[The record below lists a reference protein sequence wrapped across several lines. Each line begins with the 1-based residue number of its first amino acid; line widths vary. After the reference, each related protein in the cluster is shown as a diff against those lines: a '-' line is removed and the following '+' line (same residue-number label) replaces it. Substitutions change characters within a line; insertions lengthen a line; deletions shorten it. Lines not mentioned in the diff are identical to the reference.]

1 MPKHRKLNKH
11 NKQDSKTQNNK
22 SSNTKSLTNNNES
35 KLSSELAAEQLSN
48 KKYHEK
54 RRIYFGFGAIL
65 GLAIAL
71 IMGHI
76 ATNSDTDFN
85 FPDIDS
91 FSTLDFFE
99 SWTPNLAKIIP
110 KSLLEDEMFGFSSKN
125 RKKNKVDLSE
135 DFVIGKYLKKMD
147 NSITAKYPVIM
158 VPGVITTA
166 LESWYISDNEEEQK
180 TSACNSESYYR
191 KRLWGSI
198 FMLKTMIFDKKCW
211 LKALKLD
218 ESTGLDPQGFKLR
231 AVGGFEA
238 TDFFIP
244 GYWIWNKIL
253 NNLGVL
259 GYDSNNMLT
268 AAYDWRL
275 AYLDLEV
282 RDKYFSKLKAQIE
295 IWYKTHN
302 EEKVVIFGHSM
313 GVQIIYYFLK
323 WVESEGPLYGNGG
336 ENWCNTYIDSI
347 VDISG
352 SALGA
357 PKAVP
362 ALISG
367 EMKDT
372 VQLNEAALYGLEAF
386 LNKKERVDLL
396 RHWFGIPA
404 MLPKGGSLI
413 WGNKTHAW
421 DDPGCSTANLSD
433 SFPYR
438 NYGNC
443 SYGDFIR
450 FSDTNETYG
459 VDASFDFINRDAP
472 EWYVNRTNYQYSYGV
487 ADSPEKLEENNHDHK
502 YWSNPL
508 EFQLPKAPDM
518 KIYCFYGVG
527 NPTERSYV
535 YKHSNLT
542 TDPPFVVDYE
552 FGGQGGSRSVFLADG
567 DGTLPLLTHTMC
579 HKWAEGVSAYNPAG
593 VQVKIVELK
602 HEPKKYDMRGGA
614 KSAEHV
620 DILGSAEL
628 NEYLLKIASGKGE
641 EIEGRILT
649 DLNIWVKEM
658 NWPF

>member
-1 MPKHRKLNKH
+1 MPKSLKNRK
-11 NKQDSKTQNNK
+11 SKAAVKNSNEYIQKKDNELKKEYDKKDENK
-22 SSNTKSLTNNNES
+22 SNSDKDLKE
-35 KLSSELAAEQLSN
+35 KH
-48 KKYHEK
+48 YFEK
-54 RRIYFGFGAIL
+54 RRLYFVFGAL
-65 GLAIAL
+65 MGLALAL
-71 IMGHI
+71 VVGHK
-76 ATNSDTDFN
+76 ASTSDLDSV
-85 FPDIDS
+85 FPDFENIAN
-91 FSTLDFFE
+91 LDFLD
-99 SWTPNLAKIIP
+99 SWTPKLANLIP
-110 KSLLEDEMFGFSSKN
+110 KSLLEDEMFGFKGN
-125 RKKNKVDLSE
+125 KTRKRDLTG
-135 DFVIGKYLKKMD
+135 DFVIGKYLKKQD
-147 NSITAKYPVIM
+147 ETFGAKHPVIM

-166 LESWYISDNEEEQK
+166 LESWFISDNEEEV
-180 TSACNSESYYR
+180 SGCNSESYYR

-218 ESTGLDPQGFKLR
+218 EITGLDPKGFKLR
-231 AVGGFEA
+231 AAGGFEA

-253 NNLGVL
+253 NNLSVF
-259 GYDSNNMLT
+259 GYDANNMLT

-275 AYLDLEV
+275 AYLDLEI
-282 RDKYFSKLKAQIE
+282 RDSYFSKLKSQIE
-295 IWYKTHN
+295 LWHKTHN
-302 EEKVVIFGHSM
+302 GEKVVIFSHSM
-313 GVQIIYYFLK
+313 GVQVIFYFLK

-336 ENWCNTYIDSI
+336 EDWCNTYIGSI

-372 VQLNEAALYGLEAF
+372 VQLNEAALYGLESF

-396 RHWFGIPA
+396 KHWFGLPA
-404 MLPKGGSLI
+404 MLPKGGTLI

-421 DDPGCSTANLSD
+421 DDPSCSSVNLSD
-433 SFPYR
+433 SYPYR

-443 SYGDFIR
+443 SYGNFIR
-450 FSDTNETYG
+450 FSDTNETYD
-459 VDASFDFINRDAP
+459 VRSSFDFINHDAP
-472 EWYVNRTNYQYSYGV
+472 EWYIDRTNYHYSHDI
-487 ADSPEKLEENNHDHK
+487 AKSPEELEENNKNHK

-552 FGGQGGSRSVFLADG
+552 FGGQGGSRSVFLTDG
-567 DGTLPLLTHTMC
+567 DGTLPLLTHAMC
-579 HKWAEGVSAYNPAG
+579 HKWAEGVNAYNPGG
-593 VQVKIVELK
+593 VKVKIVELQ
-602 HEPKKYDMRGGA
+602 HEPKKFDMRGGA
-614 KSAEHV
+614 KTAEHV

-628 NEYLLKIASGKGE
+628 NEYLLKIASGKGD
-641 EIEGRILT
+641 EIEDRKLT
-649 DLNIWVKEM
+649 DLQHWVKEM

>member
-1 MPKHRKLNKH
+1 MKRSKKSNKTSKKEVK
-11 NKQDSKTQNNK
+11 NQQQNSNSTLKNGEKEGDST
-22 SSNTKSLTNNNES
+22 SS
-35 KLSSELAAEQLSN
+35 AEFLSN

-54 RRIYFGFGAIL
+54 RRLYFFFGTVL
-65 GLAIAL
+65 GLAVAL
-71 IMGHI
+71 VVGHK
-76 ATNSDTDFN
+76 AANSDTDFN

-91 FSTLDFFE
+91 FSSMEFLD
-99 SWTPNLAKIIP
+99 SWTPKLSKLIP
-110 KSLLEDEMFGFSSKN
+110 KSLLEDEMFGFN
-125 RKKNKVDLSE
+125 RKKSKLDLSE
-135 DFVIGKYLKKMD
+135 DFVVGKHLKSEDDSIGVKF
-147 NSITAKYPVIM
+147 PVIM

-166 LESWYISDNEEEQK
+166 LESWYISDEKQDVEEK
-180 TSACNSESYYR
+180 SGCNSESYYR

-218 ESTGLDPQGFKLR
+218 EKTGLDPKGFKLR

-275 AYLDLEV
+275 AYLDLEI
-282 RDKYFSKLKAQIE
+282 RDSYFSKLKSHIE
-295 IWYKTHN
+295 LSYKTHKN
-302 EEKVVIFGHSM
+302 EKIVIFGHSM

-421 DDPGCSTANLSD
+421 DDPGCSTSNLSEN
-433 SFPYR
+433 FPYR

-459 VDASFDFINRDAP
+459 VDASFDFINYDAP
-472 EWYVNRTNYQYSYGV
+472 EWYINRTNYQYSFGV
-487 ADSPEKLEENNHDHK
+487 ADSPEKLEENNNDHK

-518 KIYCFYGVG
+518 KIFCFYGVG

-535 YKHSNLT
+535 YKHSNLS
-542 TDPPFVVDYE
+542 TDPSFVVDYE
-552 FGGQGGSRSVFLADG
+552 FGGQGGSRSVFLTDG
-567 DGTLPLLTHTMC
+567 DGTLPLLTHSMC
-579 HKWAEGVSAYNPAG
+579 HKWAEGVSPYNPAG
-593 VQVKIVELK
+593 VKVTIVELK

-628 NEYLLKIASGKGE
+628 NEYLLKIASGRGD
-641 EIEGRILT
+641 EIEPRVLT
-649 DLNIWVKEM
+649 DLKHWVKEM

>member
-1 MPKHRKLNKH
+1 MVKKKH
-11 NKQDSKTQNNK
+11 SKTKQKNE
-22 SSNTKSLTNNNES
+22 SNNNAAKDNDNIKNTS
-35 KLSSELAAEQLSN
+35 KED
-48 KKYHEK
+48 KKYLER
-54 RRIYFGFGAIL
+54 RRIYFLIGALL
-65 GLAIAL
+65 GLVIAVVG
-71 IMGHI
+71 GH
-76 ATNSDTDFN
+76 TLSKSDSDFN

-91 FSTLDFFE
+91 LSSLDLFD
-99 SWTPNLAKIIP
+99 SWTPKLAKLLP
-110 KSLLEDEMFGFSSKN
+110 KSLLEDEIFGFSNK
-125 RKKNKVDLSE
+125 KKNKVDLSE
-135 DFVIGKYLKKMD
+135 DFVVGKAMKQED
-147 NSITAKYPVIM
+147 SSTSAKFPVIM

-166 LESWYISDNEEEQK
+166 LESWYLSSTDNDNEVSNDTIK
-180 TSACNSESYYR
+180 CSPESYYR

-211 LKALKLD
+211 LKSLKLD
-218 ESTGLDPQGFKLR
+218 EETGLDPQGAKLR
-231 AVGGFEA
+231 AAGGFEA
-238 TDFFIP
+238 TDFFVP

-275 AYLDLEV
+275 AYLDIEV
-282 RDKYFSKLKAQIE
+282 RDKYFSKLKNQIE
-295 IWYKTHN
+295 LWYKTHDS
-302 EEKVVIFGHSM
+302 EKVVLFGHSM

-336 ENWCNTYIDSI
+336 DNWCNTYIDSI

-352 SALGA
+352 SVLGA

-404 MLPKGGSLI
+404 MLPKGGPLI

-421 DDPGCSTANLSD
+421 DDPSCSASLEED
-433 SFPYR
+433 YPYR
-438 NYGNC
+438 NFGNC

-450 FSDTNETYG
+450 FSDTNETYN
-459 VDASFDFINRDAP
+459 VNAAFDFINHGAP
-472 EWYVNRTNYQYSYGV
+472 DWFIKRTNEQYSYGV
-487 ADSPEKLEENNHDHK
+487 AQSEAELEENNNHHK
-502 YWSNPL
+502 FWTNPL

-535 YKHSNLT
+535 YKHSNAT
-542 TDPPFVVDYE
+542 TDPPFIVDYE

-567 DGTLPLLTHTMC
+567 DGTLPLITHSMC
-579 HKWAEGVSAYNPAG
+579 HKWAEGKSPYNPG
-593 VQVKIVELK
+593 DVKVKIVELK
-602 HEPKKYDMRGGA
+602 HEPKKFDMRGGA

-628 NEYLLKIASGKGE
+628 NEYLLKIASGRGD
-641 EIEGRILT
+641 EIEERKIT
-649 DLNIWVKEM
+649 DLQYWVKEM